1 MKTKKDFTYGRAI
14 AYGVATELV
23 LVIAQY
29 LLLIIYHSLNPTS
42 VFSFSSDYMMSTGFY
57 IFLIPGF
64 ILYATVAFLI
74 FNKLEFYSPSYL
86 LAFILTAAVI
96 EITFYLSIAAS
107 YQGAFVYSIL
117 DKVIGTALG
126 VIGYFAMNEPE
137 VAK

>member
-1 MKTKKDFTYGRAI
+1 MKTKKDFTYAHAI
-14 AYGVATELV
+14 GYGVATELV

-29 LLLIIYHSLNPTS
+29 LLLTIYHSINPTS
-42 VFSFSSDYMMSTGFY
+42 AFSFSTDYMMSTGFY

-64 ILYATVAFLI
+64 ILYATVVFLMFSK
-74 FNKLEFYSPSYL
+74 FNITSPAYL
-86 LAFILTAAVI
+86 FAFILTAAVI
-96 EITFYLSIAAS
+96 EVTFYLTIAAS

-126 VIGYFAMNEPE
+126 VIGYFAMAEPQ